1 MQGHILTAGA
11 VAGYLPDA
19 ISRWR
24 PQIAQN
30 GVFADRG
37 AIQVLIQNDQ
47 NRIDANAKHFAG
59 QMHAKYTPSSHSE
72 NFHSDSARKEFLKQK
87 AKNKKILILKLNWW
101 YEIVL
106 GPNNNMIQFSLFGY
120 DMGPIPAR
128 RYMVFT
134 CSKDPTTN
142 TWQSNTVSLRSVDE
156 DDAEEAELEQE
167 MEDLL
172 AFDYVD
178 DGGDDNYDKKLQLPP
193 NFQSVLGG
201 IDASCAAFSREGF
214 KGNLFNMASTDGDT
228 YSCYVDGRNVEFAVP
243 SYVTMTWGSEST
255 SFSIVG
261 ESKKEFTNKLSKKLN
276 LGGDFFG
283 FGGEFERTF
292 DETRTEETFKKYM
305 ARYNQEV
312 VYSVAFKDEDNAAKY
327 LSNDAVTAMKTW
339 TPEKIVTS
347 FGTHYTIKAT
357 VGGSRILASS
367 LDTRDEFTET
377 EMSTAIE
384 LKACGHPSVL
394 SFTVD

>member
-1 MQGHILTAGA
+1 MTARAFGDNHVQGHILTAGV

-19 ISRWR
+19 ISRW
-24 PQIAQN
+24 PGIAQN
-30 GVFADRG
+30 GIFNDRNAVQG
-37 AIQVLIQNDQ
+37 LIDNDRT
-47 NRIDANAKHFAG
+47 RIDTNAKRFGA
-59 QMHAKYTPSSHSE
+59 QMHGKYTPSSHSE
-72 NFHSDSARKEFLKQK
+72 NFHNEEAKKEFQKQK
-87 AKNKKILILKLNWW
+87 AKNKQTLILKLNWW

-106 GPNNNMIQFSLFGY
+106 GPNNNMAQFSVFGY

-134 CSKDPTTN
+134 CSKNLTTN
-142 TWQSNTVSLRSVDE
+142 TWQNNTVSLRSVDD
-156 DDAEEAELEQE
+156 DDADEAELEKE
-167 MEDLL
+167 MDDLL
-172 AFDYVD
+172 SFDYVD
-178 DGGDDNYDKKLQLPP
+178 DGEDDDDDGKNLQLPP

-214 KGNLFNMASTDGDT
+214 KGNLFNMASTDGNT
-228 YSCYVDGRNVEFAVP
+228 YSCYVDGRTVEFTVP
-243 SYVTMTWGSEST
+243 SYLTMTWGSEST

-276 LGGDFFG
+276 LEGDFFG

-312 VYSVAFKDEDNAAKY
+312 VYSVSLKDEDNAAKY
-327 LSNDAVTAMKTW
+327 LSSDALTAMKSW
-339 TPEKIVTS
+339 TPEKIVAS
-347 FGTHYTIKAT
+347 FGTHYTVQAT

-377 EMSTAIE
+377 ELSTAIE
-384 LKACGHPSVL
+384 LKAS
-394 SFTVD
+394 